1 MKFPKS
7 LSDKLQ
13 QRAQQH
19 ALRALSAPKTGV
31 DFASNDYIGFS
42 TNAQLFTDTHQ
53 FLVDHGYT
61 QNGATGSR
69 LLTGN
74 HTLYALAEQ
83 KIAQFHQAESAL
95 LFNSGYDANVG
106 FFSAVPQKGDI
117 ILYDELC
124 HASIR
129 DGIRLSHAKSFKFQ
143 HNDTEDLERLLSHY
157 SPTTY
162 NLQPTTIY
170 LVTEAVFS
178 MDGDSPPLDAFVQ
191 LAEKYGAYLVVDEAH
206 ALGVFGNQGEGL
218 SQQLQLQDK
227 IFARIVTFGKGLG
240 CHGAAILGSPELNQF
255 LVNFARSFIYTTGL
269 SPHAVATV
277 LMAYNQLEQAPDQLQ
292 QLRENIQFFNQEKAQ
307 AGLKPLF
314 VYSKSAIQSAILPGN
329 QNVKYIAQQLQEAGF
344 DVRAILSP
352 TVPEGQERLRF
363 CLHSYNTHSQIQAV
377 LQQLSQLVFHA
388 N

>member
-74 HTLYALAEQ
+74 HELYALAEQ
-83 KIAQFHQAESAL
+83 TIAHFHQSESAL

-106 FFSAVPQKGDI
+106 FFSAVPQKGDF

-143 HNDTEDLERLLSHY
+143 HNDTEDLARLLSHY

-162 NLQPTTIY
+162 DLQPTTIY

-178 MDGDSPPLDAFVQ
+178 MDGDSPPLEAFVQ
-191 LAEKYGAYLVVDEAH
+191 LAEKFQAYLVVDEAH

-218 SQQLQLQDK
+218 TQQLQLQDK
-227 IFARIVTFGKGLG
+227 VFARIVTFGKGLG
-240 CHGAAILGSPELNQF
+240 CHGAAIVGSPELNQY

-277 LMAYNQLEQAPDQLQ
+277 LMAYNQLEQAPEQLQ
-292 QLRENIQFFNQEKAQ
+292 QLRDNIQFFNQEKLQ
-307 AGLKPLF
+307 LGLKPLF

-329 QNVKYIAQQLQEAGF
+329 EKVKHLAKKLQEAGF

-363 CLHSYNTHSQIQAV
+363 CLHSYNTTSEIQAV
-377 LQQLSQLVFHA
+377 LQLLSKLVFE
-388 N
+388 